1 MGIVHMS
8 TAVVSYC
15 TMLLYEYEGKGT
27 REGFQVVFSS
37 LLFVL
42 GGVFRLAHLPPVPCC
57 QVLLHLVPGIQRL
70 WFASPD
76 TIAYARLRTTVV
88 RLHCNCDTLPT
99 KNFVLLNLRS
109 NRLVEA
115 PLPLFCSC
123 SIPGFCPSSE
133 FSD

>member
-42 GGVFRLAHLPPVPCC
+42 GGVFRLAHLHPFPAVRYCC
-57 QVLLHLVPGIQRL
+57 TWYLVFNGYGLP
-70 WFASPD
+70 
-76 TIAYARLRTTVV
+76 
-88 RLHCNCDTLPT
+88 LPT
-99 KNFVLLNLRS
+99 LSHMRGY
-109 NRLVEA
+109 A
-115 PLPLFCSC
+115 PQ
-123 SIPGFCPSSE
+123 
-133 FSD
+133 